1 MAPQTQKKP
10 AAAKR
15 EPFRYISPATGKTY
29 PLDKPLWRC
38 PESKSHLN
46 LTAGAG
52 IGRGDIDTS
61 RRSLWRYQAALPFD
75 KAPTVTMGEGCTP
88 LIRGR
93 WQERPVLFK
102 LEFLMPTGSF
112 KDRGIAVMINYL
124 KNCGITKIFNDS
136 SGNGGASL
144 AGYSAAAS
152 IACKILL
159 PAYTS
164 PPKIIQIA
172 AYGSEVVPIKGTRND
187 VAEAA
192 LREAEKT
199 FYASH
204 NWQPLFLQGTKTLAY
219 ELWEDLGF
227 KVPDNIVAPL
237 GGGSNLI
244 GCYLGFQE
252 LMAAGEIDRMPR
264 IYGVQPAVVAPLYA
278 TFMSG
283 KDKLVDVPSAH
294 TLAEG
299 IAMTRPVR
307 VKEVMDVARTSKG
320 GIVAVSEHEILM
332 ALRALARQGVFAE
345 PTSAAAAAGLTKLQD
360 AGTIKKDQTTVV
372 VLTGSGLKAT
382 EYIGKAIEIETPK
395 EH

>member
-1 MAPQTQKKP
+1 MPSATQKKS
-10 AAAKR
+10 AKR
-15 EPFRYISPATGKTY
+15 EPFRYVSPATGKTY
-29 PLDKPLWRC
+29 PLDAPMWRC

-46 LTAGAG
+46 LTQGPG

-61 RRSLWRYQAALPFD
+61 RRSLWRYQAALPIE

-88 LIRGR
+88 LVRGR
-93 WQERPVLFK
+93 WQERPTLFK

-124 KNCGITKIFNDS
+124 KNCGVTKIFNDS

-164 PPKIIQIA
+164 PPKIIQVA
-172 AYGSEVVPIKGTRND
+172 AYGSEVVAIEGTRND
-187 VAEAA
+187 VADAA
-192 LREAEKT
+192 LKESEKT

-204 NWQPLFLQGTKTLAY
+204 NWQAFFLQGTKTLAY

-252 LMAAGEIDRMPR
+252 LMRAGETNRMPR
-264 IYGVQPAVVAPLYA
+264 IFGVQPAAVAPLYA
-278 TFMSG
+278 TFKSG
-283 KDKLVDVPSAH
+283 GDKLVDVPSAN

-299 IAMTRPVR
+299 IAMTKPVR
-307 VKEVMDVARTSKG
+307 VKEVMEAVRSTKG
-320 GIVAVSEHEILM
+320 GIVAVKEDEIVM
-332 ALRALARQGVFAE
+332 AVRALARQGIFAE
-345 PTSAAAAAGLTKLQD
+345 PTSAAAAAGLTQLQD
-360 AGTIKKDQTTVV
+360 AGTIAKDQVTVV

-382 EYIGKAIEIETPK
+382 EYIGKALGIETPK
-395 EH
+395 HH